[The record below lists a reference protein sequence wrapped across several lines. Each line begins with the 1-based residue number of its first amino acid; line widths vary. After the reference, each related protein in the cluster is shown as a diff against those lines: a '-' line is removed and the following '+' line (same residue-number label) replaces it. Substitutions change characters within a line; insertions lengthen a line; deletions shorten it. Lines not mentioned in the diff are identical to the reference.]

1 MAALAGPRTLT
12 PLVAAMIGWLA
23 SQPASAADKLR
34 VGTPEGSAFVFALLD
49 VGIGAGT
56 FAKQGLEI
64 EKVNFAGGS
73 KLDQGMTSGAIDL
86 SVSGNAE
93 FAFIVKGVP
102 EIAVASMAG
111 PPVDMSVIVRMD
123 QDITTP
129 ADLKGKTIGVTS
141 ETSLTSYL
149 ALAFSEQ
156 QGWGHDGV
164 KRAYIGGMSSAV
176 PALLVKNVDALVGPY
191 EGGLI
196 LESQGKARPL
206 AGFGGMNVFITH
218 VICASNALVQG
229 HPDEVRRFLAAW
241 FDTVKWADAH
251 KDETIRLVQ
260 PATNLPTDI
269 AAKVFDTEMPAMSLD
284 GRFDPKAVDATMQ
297 SFITLGLLTEI
308 PKDKVLY
315 TEKFLP

>member
-1 MAALAGPRTLT
+1 MPF
-12 PLVAAMIGWLA
+12 VAAIIASLA
-23 SQPASAADKLR
+23 AHPASAADKLR

-64 EKVNFAGGS
+64 EKVNFGGGA

-93 FAFIVKGVP
+93 LAFIVKGVP
-102 EIAVASMAG
+102 EIAVAAMAG
-111 PPVDMSVIVRMD
+111 PPVDMAIIVRND
-123 QDITTP
+123 QDITKP

-156 QGWGHDGV
+156 QGWGTDGV

-196 LESQGKARPL
+196 LESQGKAHTL
-206 AGFGGMNVFITH
+206 LDFGAMNNFITH
-218 VICASNALVQG
+218 LICASNALVQS
-229 HPDEVRRFLAAW
+229 HPDQVKRFLAAW
-241 FDTVKWADAH
+241 FDTVKWANAH
-251 KDETIRLVQ
+251 KVDTIRLVR
-260 PATNLPTDI
+260 PATNLPPDI
-269 AAKVFDTEMPAMSLD
+269 AAKVFDVEMPAMSLD
-284 GRFDPKAVDATMQ
+284 GRFDPKAVDATMK
-297 SFITLGLLTEI
+297 SFLTLGLLAEI
-308 PKDKVLY
+308 PKGKELY